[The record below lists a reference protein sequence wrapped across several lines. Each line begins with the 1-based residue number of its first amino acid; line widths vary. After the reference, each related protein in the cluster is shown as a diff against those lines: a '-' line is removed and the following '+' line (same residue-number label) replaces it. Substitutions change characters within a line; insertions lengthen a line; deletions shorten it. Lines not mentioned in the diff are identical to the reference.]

1 MPRFTVM
8 IGREVLDAYNLV
20 KDRILIGRTHRADI
34 VLDNLM
40 ISREHAEIVRTG
52 KSYVLNALAG
62 KNGVFVN
69 GKWID
74 TQILRDGD
82 VIELGKF
89 VVRFEY
95 PREEKEKLLSLE
107 RHEAG
112 SGLRV
117 TTTEMLGRIEEEE
130 RRDADLRMPA
140 QKRKA
145 KFADSKADTL
155 QLRPAELA
163 SVRGAMEQA
172 KKAQLVTATPKGQRT
187 FPLSAGGT
195 RIGKASECEVR
206 IYTGWLAPKISAEVV
221 RASSGGFALDV
232 KEGEVKLN
240 GEALT
245 GVRRLQDKDEIE
257 VEGTKLTYYAPL
269 K

>member
-8 IGREVLDAYNLV
+8 LGRDVLDTYNLV
-20 KDRILIGRTHRADI
+20 KDRILIGRTRRADI

-52 KSYVLNALAG
+52 KSYVVNALAG

-69 GKWID
+69 GQWID

-82 VIELGKF
+82 IIELGKF
-89 VVRFEY
+89 VVKFEY

-107 RHEAG
+107 REEAG

-117 TTTEMLGRIEEEE
+117 TTTEMLGRIEEDERQDAE
-130 RRDADLRMPA
+130 RRMSP

-155 QLRPAELA
+155 QLRPDELA
-163 SVRGAMEQA
+163 KVRGAMDQA
-172 KKAQLVTATPKGQRT
+172 KRAQLVMSTPQGQRNFPMTATGV
-187 FPLSAGGT
+187 
-195 RIGKASECEVR
+195 RIGKGSECDVR
-206 IYTGWLAPKISAEVV
+206 IYTGWLAPRVSAEVV
-221 RASSGGFALDV
+221 RASGGGFAVDV
-232 KEGEVKLN
+232 KGGAVKLN
-240 GEALT
+240 DEVIT
-245 GVRRLQDKDEIE
+245 GVRRLDDKDVIE
-257 VEGTKLTYYAPL
+257 VEGTKLTYYAAL